1 MKRLIY
7 FFFAVAMM
15 LSVAGCNDDPD
26 FIKNAPPSSGET
38 DGTDDDSDA
47 GDDGTVEGVD
57 PNFQIYLCF
66 GQSNMEGFA
75 ALDGT
80 YNGIEEQDK
89 TVDERFQMMAVVSDG
104 WDREAGHWYAAV
116 PPLCRSNT
124 GLCPADY
131 FGRTMVEKLSETNPD
146 VKIGVIVVAIGGAGI
161 KAFHKTK
168 YYEYY
173 TTSGAWQQSLMDFYN
188 GYPYGKLVEM
198 AKIAQKQGVIKGIL
212 MHQGETDGCGEEWR
226 GYVADIYNGLVED
239 LSLKANETPLL
250 VGELLDD
257 QGKGLGAGRNAD
269 LLKIAEL
276 VPNTYVVSSE
286 GCTVVDASKDH
297 NEAGENNYLH
307 FSSEGYR
314 KLGRN
319 YAETMLSVLAGQ
331 KPDEPE
337 EEPIGPTD
345 PKDLFKIEEGKF
357 IKLSGS
363 DGQTIDYQNKS
374 INAAGGYGAT
384 GWKFTSPVNLKGQ
397 GYLVAKFS
405 QVDDKGKPALV
416 INNTGNIYDEAYQE
430 KKNNGQ
436 KGEFYYSVIDL
447 SKDFEPNEGTITTG
461 LISLDKLSIIGIQV
475 GEGPV
480 NYTIENVY
488 VTDKNPLE
496 EGEGEVPSEPTPV
509 EDLFKLDAS
518 SFKKMSGH
526 EITTVEFKE
535 SKAIVKNAGSYGV
548 VGWDFSTSPVNLEG
562 KGYLVVELSEYITE
576 LPWIVICDKGLYGEG
591 YKTEKATEKE
601 GKYYVVLSLDSD
613 PTSNI
618 SPNDGTE
625 KDNSIDLSNLTYVG
639 LQSGT
644 SENELPNGGYTVD
657 KVYFSSTN
665 PLKQ

>member
-1 MKRLIY
+1 MKQLFNL
-7 FFFAVAMM
+7 FFMAAAMF
-15 LSVAGCNDDPD
+15 LLPACNDDPD
-26 FIKNAPPSSGET
+26 FIKNAPPASGEV
-38 DGTDDDSDA
+38 DE
-47 GDDGTVEGVD
+47 GDDPATGDDTEEGVD

-89 TVDERFQMMAVVSDG
+89 TVDERFQMMAVVSKD

-116 PPLCRSNT
+116 PPLCRYNT

-173 TTSGAWQQSLMDFYN
+173 TTSGAWQQSLMNLYN

-297 NEAGENNYLH
+297 DENGNNNYLH

-314 KLGRN
+314 ELGRH
-319 YAETMLSVLAGQ
+319 YAETMLAVLEGQ
-331 KPDEPE
+331 QPE
-337 EEPIGPTD
+337 EPVETTIPVSNDCFDFSTMTS
-345 PKDLFKIEEGKF
+345 DLE
-357 IKLSGS
+357 
-363 DGQTIDYQNKS
+363 
-374 INAAGGYGAT
+374 
-384 GWKFTSPVNLKGQ
+384 GQ
-397 GYLVAKFS
+397 GRGSWDAESGKLVTSEWGLGGWIFTTPVDFTAHRYLV
-405 QVDDKGKPALV
+405 
-416 INNTGNIYDEAYQE
+416 
-430 KKNNGQ
+430 
-436 KGEFYYSVIDL
+436 
-447 SKDFEPNEGTITTG
+447 
-461 LISLDKLSIIGIQV
+461 
-475 GEGPV
+475 
-480 NYTIENVY
+480 
-488 VTDKNPLE
+488 
-496 EGEGEVPSEPTPV
+496 
-509 EDLFKLDAS
+509 
-518 SFKKMSGH
+518 
-526 EITTVEFKE
+526 VEFKE
-535 SKAIVKNAGSYGV
+535 APAIYCQVAFYSDGRDVYGKSYCVGASKRVVIDTHETYTTKDGAEIPNEGSG
-548 VGWDFSTSPVNLEG
+548 
-562 KGYLVVELSEYITE
+562 
-576 LPWIVICDKGLYGEG
+576 
-591 YKTEKATEKE
+591 
-601 GKYYVVLSLDSD
+601 
-613 PTSNI
+613 
-618 SPNDGTE
+618 
-625 KDNSIDLSNLTYVG
+625 NS
-639 LQSGT
+639 
-644 SENELPNGGYTVD
+644 
-657 KVYFSSTN
+657 
-665 PLKQ
+665 

>member
-1 MKRLIY
+1 MILIY
-7 FFFAVAMM
+7 SKTNEFIDRVQAGLICAVA
-15 LSVAGCNDDPD
+15 SVFSLALPASSC
-26 FIKNAPPSSGET
+26 FEQVNAKLDQLAVSIQEFEQQT
-38 DGTDDDSDA
+38 KSD
-47 GDDGTVEGVD
+47 T
-57 PNFQIYLCF
+57 I
-66 GQSNMEGFA
+66 
-75 ALDGT
+75 
-80 YNGIEEQDK
+80 IEAK
-89 TVDERFQMMAVVSDG
+89 VV
-104 WDREAGHWYAAV
+104 
-116 PPLCRSNT
+116 N
-124 GLCPADY
+124 
-131 FGRTMVEKLSETNPD
+131 
-146 VKIGVIVVAIGGAGI
+146 
-161 KAFHKTK
+161 
-168 YYEYY
+168 
-173 TTSGAWQQSLMDFYN
+173 
-188 GYPYGKLVEM
+188 
-198 AKIAQKQGVIKGIL
+198 
-212 MHQGETDGCGEEWR
+212 
-226 GYVADIYNGLVED
+226 
-239 LSLKANETPLL
+239 
-250 VGELLDD
+250 
-257 QGKGLGAGRNAD
+257 
-269 LLKIAEL
+269 
-276 VPNTYVVSSE
+276 
-286 GCTVVDASKDH
+286 
-297 NEAGENNYLH
+297 

>member
-1 MKRLIY
+1 MKQLFNL
-7 FFFAVAMM
+7 FFMAAAMF
-15 LSVAGCNDDPD
+15 LLPACNDDPD
-26 FIKNAPPSSGET
+26 FIKNAPPASGEV
-38 DGTDDDSDA
+38 DE
-47 GDDGTVEGVD
+47 GDDPATGDDTEEGVD

-89 TVDERFQMMAVVSDG
+89 TVDERFQMMAVVSKD

-116 PPLCRSNT
+116 PPLCRYNT

-173 TTSGAWQQSLMDFYN
+173 TTSGAWQQSLMNLYN

-257 QGKGLGAGRNAD
+257 QGKGLGEGRNAD